1 MNIINFF
8 FFFSSDEHTAESLW
22 GLTQTSK
29 IRPQICRQSRLNPT
43 ISSEGP
49 SRQSPGMSN
58 CWTQRGTSS
67 LASKCRIFFISSITA
82 TKTQTADV
90 FCQHEGPS
98 DSSFVWRRTPHQ
110 YGLQLSIIAWRIL
123 RLLYLVEL
131 AFTLRFELYAAHFF
145 FLWRRGAVHVWVEQ
159 SINCSGPG
167 RQRWGETAGLQSCFC
182 SCGPCPPLSPS
193 SSSACWLRSINK
205 AL

>member
-1 MNIINFF
+1 MQAIKTKPHNFIWR
-8 FFFSSDEHTAESLW
+8 SVET
-22 GLTQTSK
+22 K
-29 IRPQICRQSRLNPT
+29 SRDVQLLNT
-43 ISSEGP
+43 EGCIKLGK
-49 SRQSPGMSN
+49 QLQN
-58 CWTQRGTSS
+58 LFHLQH
-67 LASKCRIFFISSITA
+67 
-82 TKTQTADV
+82 KTQSADV

-98 DSSFVWRRTPHQ
+98 VSSCVWRRTPHQ
-110 YGLQLSIIAWRIL
+110 YGLQLSNIAWLIL

-131 AFTLRFELYAAHFF
+131 AFTLRFELCAAHFF

-193 SSSACWLRSINK
+193 SSSACWLQ
-205 AL
+205 A